1 LALSYDQITAI
12 TEKKF
17 IPKMVDNIFNSNVL
31 LKKLKAKEKPL
42 PGGDKVLVPLNY
54 AKTSASGWYQGSET
68 LDTADAEEITSA
80 EFEWKQLYANISV
93 TRRDELRN
101 MGDAAILNFVKSKV
115 EIAEKTI
122 RDKLST
128 GLYNTGTDSKQIQ
141 GLRLAL
147 STSSTYGGID
157 QSTYSWWQANVDSS
171 TATLTLSAMQSTF
184 GDCGE
189 GTEYPDLL
197 VGDQDMFDRYHALL
211 TPQQRFAS
219 EDEARG
225 GFKSL
230 LFNGAP
236 VVVDASASSG
246 DLFFLNLNYMDL
258 YPHKDENF
266 RLEPFV
272 KPINQN
278 VKVAK
283 VFWMG
288 ALAISNVRRF
298 GLLDA
303 ITA

>member
-1 LALSYDQITAI
+1 MALTYDQITAI

-17 IPKMVDNIFNSNVL
+17 VPKLVDNIFNANPL
-31 LKKLKAKEKPL
+31 LKRLKAKEKPQ
-42 PGGDKVLVPLNY
+42 PGGEKVLVPLNY
-54 AKTSASGWYQGSET
+54 ATVSSSGWYQGSET
-68 LDTADAEEITSA
+68 LNTTDNEVITSA

-101 MGDAAILNFVKSKV
+101 MGDAGIINFVRSKV

-122 RDKLST
+122 RDKLAT
-128 GLYNTGTDSKQIQ
+128 ALYNDGTDAKQIQ
-141 GLRLAL
+141 GLKLAVA
-147 STSSTYGGID
+147 TSSTYGGID
-157 QSTYSWWQANVDSS
+157 QSTYSWWQGSVDDQ
-171 TATLTLSAMQSTF
+171 TNTLTISAMQSLY

-189 GTEYPDLL
+189 GTEYPTICLA
-197 VGDQDMFDRYHALL
+197 DQDMFDRYYVLL
-211 TPQQRFAS
+211 QPQQRFA
-219 EDEARG
+219 DEGMASG

-230 LFNGAP
+230 MFNGIP
-236 VVVDASASSG
+236 FVVDANVASG
-246 DLFFLNLNYMDL
+246 DLYMLNEEYLDL

-278 VKVAK
+278 VKTAK
-283 VFWMG
+283 IYWMG
-288 ALAISNVRRF
+288 CLASSNNRRH

>member
-1 LALSYDQITAI
+1 MALTYDQITAI

-17 IPKMVDNIFNSNVL
+17 IPKLVDNIFNANVL
-31 LKKLKAKEKPL
+31 LKRLKAKEKPQS
-42 PGGDKVLVPLNY
+42 GGDKVLVPLNY
-54 AKTSASGWYQGSET
+54 AKTTASGWYQGSET
-68 LDTADAEEITSA
+68 LSTTDAEEITSA
-80 EFEWKQLYANISV
+80 EFDWKQLYANIAV

-101 MGDAAILNFVKSKV
+101 MGDAAIINFVKSKV

-128 GLYNTGTDSKQIQ
+128 GLYNTGADSKQIQ
-141 GLRLAL
+141 GLRLLL
-147 STSSTYGGID
+147 STSNTYGGIA
-157 QSTYSWWQANVDSS
+157 QGTYTWWAAQTD
-171 TATLTLSAMQSTF
+171 TTTTTLTLAAMQAMY

-189 GTEYPDLL
+189 GTDYPDLL
-197 VGDQDMFDRYHALL
+197 VGDQNMFDRYHALL

-230 LFNGAP
+230 MFNGAP
-236 VVVDASASSG
+236 VVVDASAPSG
-246 DLFFLNLNYMDL
+246 DLMFLNMNYLDL

-283 VFWMG
+283 VYWMG
-288 ALAISNVRRF
+288 VLAASNARRF
-298 GLLDA
+298 GILDA

>member
-1 LALSYDQITAI
+1 
-12 TEKKF
+12 
-17 IPKMVDNIFNSNVL
+17 
-31 LKKLKAKEKPL
+31 
-42 PGGDKVLVPLNY
+42 
-54 AKTSASGWYQGSET
+54 
-68 LDTADAEEITSA
+68 
-80 EFEWKQLYANISV
+80 
-93 TRRDELRN
+93 
-101 MGDAAILNFVKSKV
+101 
-115 EIAEKTI
+115 
-122 RDKLST
+122 
-128 GLYNTGTDSKQIQ
+128 
-141 GLRLAL
+141 
-147 STSSTYGGID
+147 
-157 QSTYSWWQANVDSS
+157 
-171 TATLTLSAMQSTF
+171 MQSMY

-189 GTEYPDLL
+189 GTEYPDLI

-211 TPQQRFAS
+211 APQQRFAS

-230 LFNGAP
+230 LFNGSP
-236 VVVDASASSG
+236 VVVDASCSSG
-246 DLFFLNLNYMDL
+246 DMMFLNMNYMDL

-288 ALAISNVRRF
+288 ALALSNVRRF